1 MNDNADE
8 TTLER
13 DEEDQAMEDGVT
25 EETMEDG
32 VTEETGTET
41 GNGDMV
47 EELAAAPSASLSRD
61 INESVMALQSVTA
74 GPDKTSTLT
83 RDDWKGNVLEVDF
96 VPGRDDGTRLTD
108 IDTVTSCASEET
120 LCPFPGA
127 RHGNRTMIGARVGS
141 QPG

>member
-41 GNGDMV
+41 GNIDLV
-47 EELAAAPSASLSRD
+47 E
-61 INESVMALQSVTA
+61 
-74 GPDKTSTLT
+74 
-83 RDDWKGNVLEVDF
+83 
-96 VPGRDDGTRLTD
+96 
-108 IDTVTSCASEET
+108 
-120 LCPFPGA
+120 
-127 RHGNRTMIGARVGS
+127 
-141 QPG
+141 